1 VREPFAKRTQVA
13 HQKCISFAE
22 EHFHESRWREF
33 SRMISRSRDSRDV
46 ALTCPYFVSMGEG
59 GPVERRVK
67 IVLRDLDVL
76 RCAHEAPC
84 ANERACQEGV
94 RRSFEKMLEVRLLEL
109 AEDLEGLNC

>member
-1 VREPFAKRTQVA
+1 
-13 HQKCISFAE
+13 
-22 EHFHESRWREF
+22 
-33 SRMISRSRDSRDV
+33 M
-46 ALTCPYFVSMGEG
+46 
-59 GPVERRVK
+59 K
-67 IVLRDLDVL
+67 IVLLDLDVL